1 MDKILK
7 EKTEQW
13 MTLERKTLEQR
24 KKAEQ
29 FYEEEMMEHI
39 VREYIRNNKSKLKEK
54 AKYLIVSVG
63 TSHEPIV
70 LNISLLQPE
79 RILFLYT
86 SQSEEILDKVMDFCC
101 LRMSQVE
108 KSKVNETNQTDIYR
122 EIKCAVILSGESRR
136 KSILILRVERR
147 QCQQPQQWQV
157 Q

>member
-108 KSKVNETNQTDIYR
+108 KSKVNETNQTFIV
-122 EIKCAVILSGESRR
+122 KLSSVILSGESRR

>member
-63 TSHEPIV
+63 TSYEPIV

-122 EIKCAVILSGESRR
+122 EIKRC
-136 KSILILRVERR
+136 
-147 QCQQPQQWQV
+147 
-157 Q
+157 